1 MTPARPRTSPGP
13 RGLSRDAIV
22 EAALDL
28 MEEGGESGFTLRKLG
43 ARVGCDP
50 MSILYHLKSKEGLYR
65 AMAGRLESQLRIA
78 PSSLPWRG
86 RMRHLAD
93 QYRSVALRFP
103 KSFWLMQHFVYTGPA
118 DYDHM
123 EMVHGALRE
132 AGIPARDIPSLC
144 LGWYACITGLA
155 MGEVGG
161 LIGPASKQDLEEL
174 AQLPDHSHP
183 LLKGAMP
190 LYQDLAPN
198 SVFALSI
205 EMLLDGIVAQAAQHL
220 PSAANPA

>member
-1 MTPARPRTSPGP
+1 MTTSRQRTSPGP
-13 RGLSRDAIV
+13 RGLSKDIIV
-22 EAALDL
+22 EAALEL
-28 MEEGGESGFTLRKLG
+28 MEAGGEAGFTLRKLG
-43 ARVGCDP
+43 TRVGCDP
-50 MSILYHLKSKEGLYR
+50 MSILYHFKSKEGLYR

-78 PSSLPWRG
+78 PAALPWRG

-103 KSFWLMQHFVYTGPA
+103 KSFWLMQNFVYTGPA

-132 AGIPARDIPSLC
+132 AGIPTRDIPAIC

-155 MGEVGG
+155 MGEIGG
-161 LIGPASKQDLEEL
+161 LVGPASTQDLEEL

-205 EMLLDGIVAQAAQHL
+205 EMLLDGIVALAAQHETVR
-220 PSAANPA
+220 A

>member
-1 MTPARPRTSPGP
+1 MVA
-13 RGLSRDAIV
+13 
-22 EAALDL
+22 AALEL
-28 MEEGGESGFTLRKLG
+28 MEAGGEVGFTLRKLG
-43 ARVGCDP
+43 VRVGCDP
-50 MSILYHLKSKEGLYR
+50 MSILYHFKSKEGLYR
-65 AMAGRLESQLRIA
+65 AMAGWLESQLRIA
-78 PSSLPWRG
+78 PASLPWRG

-103 KSFWLMQHFVYTGPA
+103 KSFWLMQHFVYTGAA

-123 EMVHGALRE
+123 EMVHGALHE
-132 AGIPARDIPSLC
+132 AGIPTRDVPSIC

-161 LIGPASKQDLEEL
+161 LIAPASQQDMEEL
-174 AQLPDHSHP
+174 AELPDHSHP

-198 SVFALSI
+198 AVFALSI
-205 EMLLDGIVAQAAQHL
+205 EMLLDGIVAQAAQHQ
-220 PSAANPA
+220 AAQA